1 MAKLRI
7 HNFAVS
13 IDGYGAGPSQ
23 SIANPLG
30 GVARHYTDGPDV
42 SENAREE
49 GGSTGVDDD
58 YMQRGFAN
66 IGAWILGRNLF
77 GMARRYLE
85 GLVG

>member
-1 MAKLRI
+1 M
-7 HNFAVS
+7 
-13 IDGYGAGPSQ
+13 
-23 SIANPLG
+23 LG
-30 GVARHYTDGPDV
+30 KK
-42 SENAREE
+42 

>member
-1 MAKLRI
+1 MGRTFQKM
-7 HNFAVS
+7 
-13 IDGYGAGPSQ
+13 
-23 SIANPLG
+23 LG
-30 GVARHYTDGPDV
+30 KK
-42 SENAREE
+42 